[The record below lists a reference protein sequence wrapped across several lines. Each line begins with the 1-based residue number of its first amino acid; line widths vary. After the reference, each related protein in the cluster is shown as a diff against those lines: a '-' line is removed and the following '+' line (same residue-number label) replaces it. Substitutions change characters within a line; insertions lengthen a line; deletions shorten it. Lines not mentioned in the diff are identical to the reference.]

1 MLSKLFGNKQPIE
14 KPRQNIDK
22 PIPSLQLIAKVTSF
36 DGTKVNGRDVT
47 DGIEYDRVTPDFRP
61 VSKTHALQSSAMSSL
76 LTREEDPELESDYYK
91 PPPEEYKSSTSSII
105 GGVRSYDP
113 WKTTNTLMNNP
124 QPKPVGRKIQ
134 TQPSYSPYT
143 GEREEVYQAKQPENE
158 VPQVNNNLLDS
169 AEDHPSIEKLRAS
182 VIARGGGVGILNLG
196 RKFRIMDDDNSK
208 GLSLSEFRKGMR
220 ETCPGIT
227 DSDITSLFRVFD
239 RHGDG
244 NIDYDEFVVTL
255 AVRATTSMHYI
266 LIAYLITCLYL
277 LRRVR

>member
-1 MLSKLFGNKQPIE
+1 MLSKLFGNKQPID

-22 PIPSLQLIAKVTSF
+22 PIPSLQLIAKITSF
-36 DGTKVNGRDVT
+36 DGTKVNGRDIG

-124 QPKPVGRKIQ
+124 QAKTVARKIQ

-158 VPQVNNNLLDS
+158 VVQLNNNILDS
-169 AEDHPSIEKLRAS
+169 AEDHPLMEKLRAS

-208 GLSLSEFRKGMR
+208 SLSLAEFRKGMR
-220 ETCPGIT
+220 ETVPGIT
-227 DSDITSLFRVFD
+227 DSDITLLFRVFD

-244 NIDYDEFVVTL
+244 SIDYDEFVVTL
-255 AVRATTSMHYI
+255 AVRA
-266 LIAYLITCLYL
+266 ATCLPYNIAHAISSSFYSI
-277 LRRVR
+277 V